1 MDVEDID
8 QDYELLVNRVEL
20 HTCRLLY
27 CLKKF
32 LESQR
37 CRFGYP
43 LTLVGFIERILDG
56 EGGRKIWEEVV
67 RSDDFPLG
75 AGFEYGKLRI
85 VRNHPRIV
93 MHVPELL
100 VLWRGN
106 VDQKL
111 IDNPKQFLKYA
122 LKYLLKPEVG
132 SLAFSDI
139 DRKSVV

>member
-1 MDVEDID
+1 M
-8 QDYELLVNRVEL
+8 
-20 HTCRLLY
+20 
-27 CLKKF
+27 
-32 LESQR
+32 
-37 CRFGYP
+37 
-43 LTLVGFIERILDG
+43 
-56 EGGRKIWEEVV
+56 

-85 VRNHPRIV
+85 VRNYPRIV

-139 DRKSVV
+139 IKTLTKNADENAPVRKVFQKILLKLVGEHDMSKNEAWRIVSGGSYVTHSRPYRYLNLTGSRRVN